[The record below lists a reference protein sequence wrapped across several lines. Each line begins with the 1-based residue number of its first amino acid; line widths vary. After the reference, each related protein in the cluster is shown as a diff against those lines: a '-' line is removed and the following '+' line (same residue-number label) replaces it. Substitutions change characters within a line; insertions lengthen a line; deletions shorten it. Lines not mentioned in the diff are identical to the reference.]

1 MPKVRAHVW
10 IEGFVQG
17 VFFRSYTRDR
27 AMSWGLKGW
36 VRNCPDGR
44 VEAVFEGDEQAV
56 ERIIRWCHRGPSEAE
71 VKHVHVEREEYTG
84 EFDTFSIR
92 YFSEEI

>member
-17 VFFRSYTRDR
+17 VFFRSHTRDR
-27 AMSWGLKGW
+27 AMSWALKGW

-44 VEAVFEGDEQAV
+44 VEAVFEGDEEAV

-71 VKHVHVEREEYTG
+71 VKDVQVEWEEYTG

-92 YFSEEI
+92 YF

>member
-1 MPKVRAHVW
+1 VSKVRAHVW

-27 AMSWGLKGW
+27 AMSWGVKGW

-44 VEAVFEGDEQAV
+44 VEAVFEGDKQAV
-56 ERIIRWCHRGPSEAE
+56 ERIIQWCHRGPAEAE
-71 VKHVHVEREEYTG
+71 VKDVQVEWEEHSG
-84 EFDTFSIR
+84 EFDTFSVR
-92 YFSEEI
+92 YF